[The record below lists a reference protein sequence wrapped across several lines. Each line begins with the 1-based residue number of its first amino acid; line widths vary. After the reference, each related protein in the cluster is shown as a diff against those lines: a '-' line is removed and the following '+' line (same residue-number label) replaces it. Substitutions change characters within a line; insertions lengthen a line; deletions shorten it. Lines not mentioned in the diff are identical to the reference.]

1 MGALVANKSL
11 ESGFFSLLTYN
22 STRGCTKEGGKK
34 GGKKTPK
41 IKNLQPKSTPPR
53 PLADPTS
60 QKCRQFFFFPKLEFW
75 KQLITYMYEMIRIWR
90 GNNPQKMYINKT
102 FDIFNLSERKICW
115 RWLIYMFFL
124 LFLGVIMITV
134 GVAEKH
140 TQGEKKIFVWVQTLG
155 VWVHNYTPIVFF
167 FSFLFCKG

>member
-1 MGALVANKSL
+1 MTYRIPHSLHSKGPEQGSNPSHTKKKAIGGTDSALWKHAMGQEMGALVANKSL

-75 KQLITYMYEMIRIWR
+75 KQLITYMYEMIRI
-90 GNNPQKMYINKT
+90 
-102 FDIFNLSERKICW
+102 
-115 RWLIYMFFL
+115 
-124 LFLGVIMITV
+124 
-134 GVAEKH
+134 
-140 TQGEKKIFVWVQTLG
+140 
-155 VWVHNYTPIVFF
+155 
-167 FSFLFCKG
+167 